1 MKKILLTLF
10 VALSIALQINAVVV
24 KSPNQKIS
32 LTVAVNASGQPYY
45 SVTCNGNAV
54 ISQSVLGVK
63 YGDTEYYTFDKGI
76 RSQAINT
83 INETYTLPHGKRS
96 TYINN
101 ARELTVTFVNSDGN
115 NLRMVFRVYNDA
127 VAFRYTLQDGE
138 GKIQYSDEAS
148 EFNFANFQNAV
159 CTKYGKG
166 NSEYWVESTW
176 ANLNE
181 ANGYS
186 EPMLVQAGNDNYV
199 LVTEAAALSSIGTSK
214 IVKGT
219 KTGGLKLKLVDEGS
233 RNVSSDSYVTTP
245 FESPWRTLIIGTLQ
259 DVVASTAVENLS
271 PASKITDTSWIK
283 PGRVAWNWAGEDG
296 SNDCTQAMSQKYVD
310 MAAEQGWEYTLL
322 DEGWQGKTNVRDIVN
337 YANEK
342 NVGILLWF
350 NQKEFAS
357 DYQSIYNKMKVYADL
372 GIKGMKIDFFDDDR
386 QDVLKKYE
394 NMLQAAADL
403 HLLINFHGCTRPS
416 GLERTWPNLMTMEAV
431 YGGEMYMYW
440 SGLINGA
447 HTVNL
452 VLTRNVIGSMD
463 YTPLKFGSAIGAVKD
478 NISWGQQL
486 ALMVAYESALQHCSD
501 APGNQSYSMAQP
513 VMKILPTAWD
523 ETRLIEG
530 KPSHYATIARRKGNN
545 WFVAA
550 ISADARTTTLK
561 PDFLDAGKKYYAYI
575 YNDTPKRYDLQETIL
590 KNITSSSEI
599 RLSLLKNGG
608 ATIVFS
614 TELLNSAHAQ
624 SLEAEDYNQGG
635 TVSNDNEAG
644 SYVSNIGGNK
654 KVVFTNVKADRAG
667 SYAVTLYYIA
677 KAATTGYLQANDGSQ
692 KAISF
697 VNPNVK
703 TNNGGET
710 GKTIGFKTV
719 TIDLNEG
726 NNTLTFGSNGTA
738 PGLDHITV
746 RPAFDY
752 AASDSDATTPLVYT
766 SYEAEYAALGGRAV
780 VNTDANCSNG
790 YSVGNVGG
798 TGNSGTLAF
807 NYYADQAGTYTINVY
822 YMTWENRSMY
832 MQINGGNKQYTNY
845 PATGAW
851 DGNGI
856 GVMTFTVTLPAG
868 DNTIIFGNSNG
879 YAPNVDRIEIGAPK
893 NETSGAND
901 PSANIFFQHADQLMQ
916 KSMGILYDKNGNHNN
931 ENDFNRYQW
940 SNSTSNRGNSTIWPQ
955 GYGLATFAN
964 MVLASPGTSRGR
976 YYTPY
981 IDRMFSRFD
990 DFTVHVNG
998 YDGYGIY
1005 PNNIDRY
1012 LDDNEWAA
1020 LGIMDS
1026 YDVNPQ
1032 QKYLDQAE
1040 MVARYLWGVGY
1051 DTKTGGGLYWHDS
1064 PSDGLNV
1071 FITKN
1076 TASNSPAIVLFCRL
1090 YNATGNST
1098 YLDEAKQ
1105 LFKWMDD
1112 VLIDK
1117 NDYLVLDNINVNT
1130 NEKSNYKAPY
1140 TTGATLHAATL
1151 LYEITGDIS
1160 YKNTADKLARAA
1172 FNRWFKVYNS
1182 PSLGKYI
1189 HLVDFNN
1196 SDDIIVLAR
1205 AYQEYAKISDDET
1218 YINAIGNSLL
1228 NTWAERLAPNGL
1240 MNYGWSGNATQDN
1253 WTSLGQLGYIEM
1265 YARWA
1270 QIEQERIKTEGD
1282 AERTTLEAEQATLGG
1297 GAIANNDAN
1306 CSGGASANNVGG
1318 VSNSGT
1324 VTFTYNANA
1333 DGQYKLRVYYM
1344 TAANRDMYMQVND
1357 GTRNTET
1364 YVNTE
1369 AWDGKGV
1376 GVKAFTV
1383 NLKAGSNTITFGNA
1397 NDFAPNID
1405 KIEINAFGGTQTAIT
1420 LPNVYDTD
1428 RQTRGFGNGAVYNL
1442 NGQRVA
1448 DKLSNDL
1455 PKGIYIVNGRKI
1467 IKK

>member
-1 MKKILLTLF
+1 MFLVLATA
-10 VALSIALQINAVVV
+10 VQIDAVVV
-24 KSPNQKIS
+24 RSPNNRIA
-32 LTVAVNASGQPYY
+32 LTVNVNSSGQAYY
-45 SVTCNGNAV
+45 SVTRDNKAV
-54 ISQSVLGVK
+54 INQSVLGIK
-63 YGDTEYYTFDKGI
+63 YGDTEYNTFT
-76 RSQAINT
+76 RVSQSRT
-83 INETYTLPHGKRS
+83 TVINETYTLPHGKQS
-96 TYINN
+96 TYVNN
-101 ARELTVTFVNSDGN
+101 ARELTVTFAKADGDF
-115 NLRMVFRVYNDA
+115 LRMVFRVYNDA
-127 VAFRYTLQDGE
+127 VAFRYTLQDGD
-138 GKIQYSDEAS
+138 GRIQYSDEAS

-159 CTKYGKG
+159 CTNYSKG
-166 NSEYWVESTW
+166 NSEYWNESTW
-176 ANLNE
+176 ANLNN

-186 EPMLVQAGNDNYV
+186 EPMLVDAGNDTYV
-199 LVTEAAALSSIGTSK
+199 LVTEAAALSTIGTSK

-219 KTGGLKLKLVDEGS
+219 KTGSLKLKLVDEGS
-233 RNVSSDSYVTTP
+233 RNVSSDSYITTP
-245 FESPWRTLIIGTLQ
+245 FESPWRTLIIGSLQ
-259 DVVASTAVENLS
+259 DVVASVAVENLS
-271 PASKITDTSWIK
+271 PASKIEDISWIK
-283 PGRVAWNWAGEDG
+283 PGRVSWNWAGEDG
-296 SNDCTQAMSQKYVD
+296 SNDCTQAVSEKYVD

-322 DEGWQGKTNVRDIVN
+322 DEGWQGRTNVRNIVN
-337 YANEK
+337 YANKK

-350 NQKEFAS
+350 NQNEFGN
-357 DYQSIYNKMKVYADL
+357 DYNSIYNKLKTYADQ
-372 GIKGMKIDFFDDDR
+372 GVKGMKIDFFDDDR

-394 NMLQAAADL
+394 NILQAAADL
-403 HLLINFHGCTRPS
+403 KLLINFHGCTRPS

-440 SGLINGA
+440 AGLMRGS

-452 VLTRNVIGSMD
+452 ALTRNVVGPMD
-463 YTPLKFGSAIGAVKD
+463 FTPLKFGSAIGAVKD

-530 KPSHYATIARRKGNN
+530 KPSHYVTIARRKGNN

-550 ISADARTTTLK
+550 ITADARRTTLK

-575 YNDTPKRYDLQETIL
+575 YNDTPKRYDLQETIY
-590 KNITSSSEI
+590 KNITSDSEI
-599 RLSLLKNGG
+599 PLSLLSNGG

-624 SLEAEDYNQGG
+624 SLEAEDYNQGANI
-635 TVSNDNEAG
+635 SNNNEAG
-644 SYVSNIGGNK
+644 RYVSNIGGNR
-654 KVVFTNVKADRAG
+654 KVVFTNVKAEKKG
-667 SYAVTLYYIA
+667 TYAVTLYYIA
-677 KAATTGYLQANDGSQ
+677 NAATTGYLQANNGKQ
-692 KAISF
+692 VAIDF

-746 RPAFDY
+746 RPTFDY
-752 AASDSDATTPLVYT
+752 AASASDATGIPVYT
-766 SYEAEYAALGGRAV
+766 TLEAEQAALGGGAV
-780 VNTDANCSNG
+780 VNGDANCSNG

-798 TGNSGTLAF
+798 TNNTGTVAF
-807 NYYADQAGTYTINVY
+807 NYYADQAGTHSINVY
-822 YMTWENRSMY
+822 YMTYEARNMY
-832 MQINGGNKQYTNY
+832 MQLNGGNKQYTNY

-851 DGNGI
+851 DGKGI
-856 GVMTFTVTLPAG
+856 GNMTFTVNLKEG
-868 DNTIIFGNSNG
+868 DNTIIFGNDNG
-879 YAPNVDRIEIGAPK
+879 YAPNIDRIEVGAPAK
-893 NETSGAND
+893 DDADDDD
-901 PSANIFFQHADQLMQ
+901 PSANIYFQHADQLMQ
-916 KSMGILYDKNGNHNN
+916 KAMGLLYDKNGNHNN

-940 SNSTSNRGNSTIWPQ
+940 SNSTNNRGNSTVWPQ

-964 MVLASPGTSRGR
+964 IVLAAPETSRGK

-990 DFTVHVNG
+990 DFTVNLNG

-1005 PNNIDRY
+1005 PNSNDRY
-1012 LDDNEWAA
+1012 VDDNEWAA
-1020 LGIMDS
+1020 LGIMDA

-1040 MVARYLWGVGY
+1040 MVARYVWGVGY

-1064 PSDGLNV
+1064 PAGGDNV

-1076 TASNSPAIVLFCRL
+1076 AASNSPAIVLLCRL
-1090 YNATGNST
+1090 YKATGNET
-1098 YLDEAKQ
+1098 YLNEAKQ
-1105 LFKWMDD
+1105 LFKWVDD

-1130 NEKSNYKAPY
+1130 NAKSNYKAPY

-1151 LYEITGDIS
+1151 LYEITGDVS

-1189 HLVDFNN
+1189 HLVNFNN

-1205 AYQEYAKISDDET
+1205 AYQEYAKISSDET
-1218 YINAIGNSLL
+1218 YVDAIGNSLL

-1270 QIEQERIKTEGD
+1270 QIDQARQKAEGNAEKTV
-1282 AERTTLEAEQATLGG
+1282 LEAEQATLGG
-1297 GAIANNDAN
+1297 SALANNDAN
-1306 CSGGASANNVGG
+1306 CSGGASANSVGG
-1318 VSNSGT
+1318 ANNSGT
-1324 VTFTYNANA
+1324 VTFTYNAPA
-1333 DGQYKLRVYYM
+1333 AGQYKVRIYYM
-1344 TAANRDMYMQVND
+1344 TYQDRDMYMQVN
-1357 GTRNTET
+1357 GGARNTET
-1364 YVNTE
+1364 YVTTK
-1369 AWDGKGV
+1369 AWDGTGI
-1376 GVKAFTV
+1376 GVKVFTV
-1383 NLKAGSNTITFGNA
+1383 NLNVGNNTITFGN
-1397 NDFAPNID
+1397 NVGYAPNID
-1405 KIEINAFGGTQTAIT
+1405 KIEISAANGTATSIS
-1420 LPNVYDTD
+1420 LPEVVDSNVNNHK
-1428 RQTRGFGNGAVYNL
+1428 GFGNGAVYNL

-1448 DKLSNDL
+1448 DKFSDSL
-1455 PKGIYIVNGRKI
+1455 PKGLYIVNGKKI
-1467 IKK
+1467 VKK